1 MVEQLTWDGVLRWRL
16 RRHHLTG
23 DPAPDA
29 IAVAHRVCGVHA
41 QLAASATTAIGL
53 RSPVTAAEVDAALAT
68 RTLVKTWAA
77 RGTLHLVPAADYG
90 AWVGAMSTRNRETRG
105 SWQRYHCVTADGMA
119 LILGAIT
126 EALGDEA
133 LTREELIERIV
144 KLTGH
149 EELVHPL
156 SHSWGAVLKPAADKG
171 LLCFGPPRGRN
182 VTFVSPASWL
192 GSDQPHT
199 DSDTA
204 IDALVRAHLDAY
216 GPADPDEFGRWF
228 GLDRAPLAKKS
239 FARLAPEL
247 VAVDVEGR
255 PGYVRADQLDA
266 VRSPFPGPVVHL
278 LPAFDPYVVG
288 SLRQLDEVV
297 LGPNKARVSRPQ
309 GWISPVLV
317 VDGRIAGV
325 WTGDRRGDTL
335 SVTIEPFGPLARPV
349 RAKLAGAADRVAV
362 ASGATGAD
370 LVVAADHI

>member
-41 QLAASATTAIGL
+41 QLTASANSAIGL
-53 RSPVTAAEVDAALAT
+53 RSPATAADVDAALDA
-68 RTLVKTWAA
+68 RTLIKAWAA
-77 RGTLHLVPAADYG
+77 RGTLHLLPAADYPT
-90 AWVGAMSTRNRETRG
+90 WVGAMSTRNRETRG
-105 SWQRYHCVTADGMA
+105 SWQRYHGVTADGMA

-156 SHSWGAVLKPAADKG
+156 SHSWGGVLKPAADKG

-192 GSDQPHT
+192 GPHEPV
-199 DSDTA
+199 DPNTA
-204 IDALVRAHLDAY
+204 IDALVSAHLDAY
-216 GPADPDEFGRWF
+216 GPADPDEFSRWF
-228 GLDRAPLAKKS
+228 ALDRAPLAKKA

-255 PGYVRADQLDA
+255 TGYLRADQLDA
-266 VRSPFPGPVVHL
+266 LRSPSPGPAVHL
-278 LPAFDPYVVG
+278 LPAFDPYVIG

-309 GWISPVLV
+309 GWISPVLA
-317 VDGRIAGV
+317 VDGRIVGI
-325 WTGDRRGDTL
+325 WTSDRRGDTL
-335 SVTIEPFGPLARPV
+335 IVTIEPFGPLARPV

-370 LVVAADHI
+370 LVVEADPI